1 MNNLLLSAPKV
12 FGWQHLTFLA
22 IFITLGILSVILIK
36 KYCKSENSIKIA
48 IKIYSS
54 VLLFFILFN
63 RISVAVKDNNFWHF
77 IPNTFCGISSLALA
91 ICGIFAKKDSPV
103 FHLFVYNGLLGG
115 LLTMIYPD
123 FLGQNPSFFYPAT
136 ISGIMHHTILF
147 FLSITIIVCKYMN
160 PSLKKFKFL
169 ALGLC
174 IMMVYG
180 QFLMSVGIYDSAMY
194 INKPVMEGTIFT
206 WYVTEIIY
214 LALVFVSLLIVSLIQ
229 KKKEKSKI
237 ESNETTLKTND
248 SLHQN

>member
-1 MNNLLLSAPKV
+1 MNNLLSSAPKV
-12 FGWQHLTFLA
+12 FGWQHLSFLA
-22 IFITLGILSVILIK
+22 IFITLGVLSVILIK

-54 VLLFFILFN
+54 VLLFFIVFN

-91 ICGIFAKKDSPV
+91 ICGISAKKDSPV
-103 FHLFVYNGLLGG
+103 FHLFVYNGILGG
-115 LLTMIYPD
+115 LLTMVYPD

-136 ISGIMHHTILF
+136 ISGMIHHTIMF
-147 FLSITIIVCKYMN
+147 FLSITIIVCNYMT
-160 PSLKKFKFL
+160 PSLKKFKYL

-180 QFLMSVGIYDSAMY
+180 QFLISVGIYDSAMY

-206 WYVTEIIY
+206 WYVTGILY
-214 LALVFVSLLIVSLIQ
+214 LASVFAILFTVSLIH

-237 ESNETTLKTND
+237 ELDKTSLKTD
-248 SLHQN
+248 AITHQK